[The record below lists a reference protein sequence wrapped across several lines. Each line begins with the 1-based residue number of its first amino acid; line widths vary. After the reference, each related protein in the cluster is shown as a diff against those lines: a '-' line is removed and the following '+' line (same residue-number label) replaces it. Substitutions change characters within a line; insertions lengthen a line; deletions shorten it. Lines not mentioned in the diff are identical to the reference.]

1 MDKRIIAAAL
11 SAAVAVPALLAFGSR
26 QGDKLDGNLKY
37 VNMFMGTSGDHG
49 QIAPAAAVPFGMV
62 SLCPDS
68 NPGQHVGYDW
78 SVALTDGVSLNR
90 ISGVGCSGV
99 GGNLRIKPSA
109 YADSLYIVKG
119 SETASPGSY
128 SAKFSNGVECF
139 LTASCKTAF
148 ERYVFPRKGGV
159 VSMDFA
165 SSFEKRKVSCEYNIL
180 SDREIEGRI
189 SAGTACAFGKYTLY
203 FRLASDS
210 PFEIISAGETV
221 AELRFSRKSVEI
233 RVSLSPIGC
242 GDAAAE
248 LASWSGVKFGKVERA
263 AASSWRE
270 KLDRISVSGSTEE
283 QKRLFYTSLY
293 RIYLSPMDVTS
304 HDGKYKGSDGNIYSA
319 DGYRAY
325 SSWSMWDT
333 YRAKFPMLA
342 LLEPEAMEDIARS
355 CVNLYRTGKK
365 NWATE
370 NECAPT
376 VRTEHMGIMLLDA
389 YRKGVPVDFLPGYD
403 GMVREVMTVLPRK
416 SPDNRLELAN
426 DLWALAD
433 IASILGSRG
442 DSMKF
447 AAESEKMFEDVWKRY
462 FMDISPDFPKMRS
475 NGLYQGT
482 LWQYRWACPQYAD
495 KMMEWCGA
503 ERLSSELDSFFSLGM
518 FNQGNEPDIH
528 APFMFNCFGSPE
540 LTYKWVGRYLTDDG
554 MKHIYGGSAEYPEPY
569 VGRAFRDTPDGYA
582 PEMDEDDGTM
592 SAWYMFAQL
601 GFYPV
606 KVGTDEYVLFPPL
619 FDDVHISLEGGGQ
632 LRIRTVG
639 RGSCDAPLKE
649 IRLDGKTLEK
659 PFVRHSDLISSEC
672 LEYIF

>member
-319 DGYRAY
+319 DGHRAY

-433 IASILGSRG
+433 I
-442 DSMKF
+442 
-447 AAESEKMFEDVWKRY
+447 
-462 FMDISPDFPKMRS
+462 
-475 NGLYQGT
+475 
-482 LWQYRWACPQYAD
+482 D

-639 RGSCDAPLKE
+639 RGSCDAPLNE

>member
-1 MDKRIIAAAL
+1 M
-11 SAAVAVPALLAFGSR
+11 
-26 QGDKLDGNLKY
+26 
-37 VNMFMGTSGDHG
+37 NMFMGTSGDHG
-49 QIAPAAAVPFGMV
+49 QTAPAAAVPFGMV
-62 SLCPDS
+62 SVCPDS
-68 NPGQHVGYDW
+68 NPGQHAGYDW
-78 SVALTDGVSLNR
+78 SVPLTDGVSLNR
-90 ISGVGCSGV
+90 ISGVGCNGV
-99 GGNLRIKPSA
+99 GGNLRIKPCA
-109 YADSLYIVKG
+109 YSDSLYIVKG
-119 SETASPGSY
+119 SESAVPGSY
-128 SAKFSNGVECF
+128 SARFSNGVKCF
-139 LTASCKTAF
+139 LTASRKTAF
-148 ERYVFPRKGGV
+148 EKYVFPRKGGT
-159 VSMDFA
+159 VSIDFG
-165 SSFEKRKVSCEYNIL
+165 SSFEKRKVSCEYRIL
-180 SDREIEGRI
+180 GDRDIEGRI

-203 FRLASDS
+203 FRLSCDS
-210 PFEIISAGETV
+210 PFEVVSAGERV
-221 AELRFSRKSVEI
+221 AELRFSARSVEI
-233 RVSLSPIGC
+233 RVGLSPTCC

-248 LASWSGVKFGKVERA
+248 LASWSGTGFDRVRRE
-263 AASSWRE
+263 AASQWRE
-270 KLDRISVSGSTEE
+270 KLDRIAVSGSTEE

-304 HDGKYKGSDGNIYSA
+304 ADGNYMGSDGNVYPA
-319 DGYRAY
+319 DGHRAY
-325 SSWSMWDT
+325 GSWSMWDT
-333 YRAKFPMLA
+333 YRAKFPMLV
-342 LLEPEAMEDIARS
+342 LLEPETMADIARS

-370 NECAPT
+370 NECVPT

-389 YRKGVPVDFLPGYD
+389 FRKGVDVDFLPGYD

-426 DLWALAD
+426 DLWALAG
-433 IASILGSRG
+433 IASAVGSPG
-442 DSMKF
+442 DSIRF
-447 AAESEKMFEDVWKRY
+447 AAESEKMFSDVWKRY
-462 FMDISPDFPKMRS
+462 FMDITPDFPKMRS

-482 LWQYRWACPQYAD
+482 LWQYRWACPQYAG
-495 KMMEWCGA
+495 KMVEWCGA
-503 ERLSSELDSFFSLGM
+503 GRLSAELDRFFALGM

-540 LTYKWVGRYLTDDG
+540 LTHKWVGRYLTDDG

-569 VGRAFRDTPDGYA
+569 VGRAFRDTVDGYA

-606 KVGTDEYVLFPPL
+606 TVGTDEYALFPPL
-619 FDDVHISLEGGGQ
+619 FDDVRISLEGGRK

-659 PFVRHSDLISSEC
+659 PFVRHSDLISAGC